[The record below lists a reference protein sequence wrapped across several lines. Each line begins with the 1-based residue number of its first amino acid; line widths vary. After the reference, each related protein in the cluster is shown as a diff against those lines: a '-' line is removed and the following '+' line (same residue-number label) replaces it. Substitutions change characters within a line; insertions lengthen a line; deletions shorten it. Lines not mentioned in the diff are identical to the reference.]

1 MINFYLARF
10 DTHMRDVL
18 KGAYIA
24 FIIKVFA
31 VTATFG
37 MNLFIARVLGAEGS
51 GIFFLALTII
61 TIISVLS
68 RLGMENAIVRF
79 ISENVA
85 VKKNEKV
92 IGIYNK
98 VIKYVSVASLIISA
112 ILYLY
117 SPWISVE
124 IFGKTSLDKPL
135 QIFSLSIFPL
145 ALLTIN
151 AHALQGLR
159 WIGSY
164 VSVISLGVPLLTLI
178 LSVFFINADGVYTFI
193 YSFLLATMF
202 TLFLSFLLW
211 WFASKPFRY
220 HGSEFQNRELFNLS
234 FPMYTANILN
244 ITITWAPLLM
254 LGVWESSEN
263 IGIYNAATKT
273 AMLIGFIILSV
284 NSIIAP
290 KFAALYKNNE
300 MKNLEKVARGSTKIM
315 VFLAFPFLILFIFFS
330 DSVMLLFGEEFVSG
344 SSVLLVLAVGQ
355 FINVATGSVGYLL
368 QMTGYERAVRNTLFI
383 SFFLMFSFS
392 IFIIPLYGILGAAS
406 VSATILAT
414 QNIIMMI
421 LAHKYLKIIIFPWF
435 NIVAKT

>member
-1 MINFYLARF
+1 
-10 DTHMRDVL
+10 
-18 KGAYIA
+18 
-24 FIIKVFA
+24 
-31 VTATFG
+31 
-37 MNLFIARVLGAEGS
+37 
-51 GIFFLALTII
+51 
-61 TIISVLS
+61 
-68 RLGMENAIVRF
+68 
-79 ISENVA
+79 
-85 VKKNEKV
+85 
-92 IGIYNK
+92 
-98 VIKYVSVASLIISA
+98 
-112 ILYLY
+112 
-117 SPWISVE
+117 
-124 IFGKTSLDKPL
+124 
-135 QIFSLSIFPL
+135 
-145 ALLTIN
+145 
-151 AHALQGLR
+151 
-159 WIGSY
+159 
-164 VSVISLGVPLLTLI
+164 
-178 LSVFFINADGVYTFI
+178 
-193 YSFLLATMF
+193 
-202 TLFLSFLLW
+202 
-211 WFASKPFRY
+211 
-220 HGSEFQNRELFNLS
+220 
-234 FPMYTANILN
+234 
-244 ITITWAPLLM
+244 M